1 VGREREQARS
11 TTPARYRAYAADELT
26 RHDSWVRVYR
36 AGVRAVL
43 IAALVASPAVAAAT
57 PVTLRYEAPDRCPS
71 ASAFRAGVDSRTP
84 RANWVTPDQDQD
96 ATVLEVVLDLDDSG
110 ASGRLIVKE
119 RGRPPA
125 APRVVTD
132 ATCATVVDALAL
144 VAALAIDPQ
153 ASLSPTLPGIPEP
166 SDAPDPPPEPAEP
179 PPLSDRPT
187 RPPARGA
194 APPDE
199 QASWRWSLGAQVGL
213 SSALG
218 QGSLQVVPL
227 HADLRRFDAAWSP
240 SARLGFSV
248 LVPSEMVS
256 PFGKARVL
264 RYAGQLTL
272 CPAGLDIETFRFAPC
287 AGVEIGMF
295 QAEGLEVDQ
304 ARTARE
310 LWAAALITVRT
321 SARLGGPV
329 LLDVEASVAVPVTR
343 PRVIIEP
350 DHLVVEAAPAAAILA
365 AGLAVELP

>member
-1 VGREREQARS
+1 
-11 TTPARYRAYAADELT
+11 
-26 RHDSWVRVYR
+26 
-36 AGVRAVL
+36 VL
-43 IAALVASPAVAAAT
+43 IATLVASPAVATAT

-71 ASAFRAGVDSRTP
+71 ASAFRAGVDSRTA
-84 RANWVTPDQDQD
+84 RADWVTPDQDPD
-96 ATVLEVVLDLDDSG
+96 ATVLEVVLDVDG
-110 ASGRLIVKE
+110 NGTRGRLTVTE

-153 ASLSPTLPGIPEP
+153 ASLAPTLTPIPEP
-166 SDAPDPPPEPAEP
+166 SAQPEAPEPSEPPEAPLSYDPMEPPEPPPE
-179 PPLSDRPT
+179 RP
-187 RPPARGA
+187 RARME

-199 QASWRWSLGAQVGL
+199 AASWRWSLGAQVGL
-213 SSALG
+213 TSALG
-218 QGSLQVVPL
+218 QGSLQVVPV
-227 HADLRRFDAAWSP
+227 HADLRRFDADWRP

-256 PFGKARVL
+256 SFGTARVV

-272 CPAGLDIETFRFAPC
+272 CPAGLDIEAFRFAPC

-295 QAEGLEVDQ
+295 QAQGLDVDQ

-310 LWAAALITVRT
+310 LWAAALIAVRT

-329 LLDVEASVAVPVTR
+329 LLDVEAGIAVPITR

-350 DHLVVEAAPAAAILA
+350 DHLVVEAAPVAAILA